1 MTRLTKRLIR
11 ILILTLFLYQ
21 VTTSLTEAK
30 AATSETNLI
39 NLIVDGNETRTISDT
54 TLRIE
59 GRIEVRDNA
68 VLRLENVKVRF
79 IESDTRHSFT
89 VNNHSSLV
97 LVDSDVKI
105 KIYVNHK
112 GRLIASNS
120 KLIDSNYC
128 SLHEYNHTYG
138 GVTGKAYSNIT
149 LDRCKI
155 GYFYLHNNSQAQIT
169 DSFIYR
175 SFPEDGKLYVKDSKI
190 MAHREILGKIKADL
204 VVPGF
209 TEYSGDLG
217 EIIPGSTSQFENV
230 SLIDGLWLHLRNS
243 TITIHDSKFYFL
255 DTENDSNIILVNVTL
270 SRIGNYWDCFR
281 LSVID
286 CSIEH
291 LFSYGSNDTISIK
304 GSRLGFIDLQSWS
317 LELEI
322 TDSSVDELWMD
333 DVWFGPFKTHIQDST
348 IGVFK
353 PGLGNEEPN
362 EYFMNNV
369 TLLDGLGFQGGG
381 WKPSGGINLH
391 GGMRFGEGYALNE
404 TVVDGYAVINRFF
417 PVFCNSSSGPVA
429 NVSFVLMNGNRT
441 LWGGETNSDG
451 FAEVPV
457 KFVKI
462 FELVRPF
469 NASGASVIQ
478 VDNMSE
484 VVSLYWSY
492 GNNEGSTELGLLSET
507 PILIE
512 IVDESGLGGLFV
524 PLLVVLF
531 IFIIINHDKK

>member
-1 MTRLTKRLIR
+1 MIRLTSRLIR
-11 ILILTLFLYQ
+11 IIIIVLILNQ
-21 VTTSLTEAK
+21 ATTGLTEAK
-30 AATSETNLI
+30 AATSGMNLV
-39 NLIVDGNETRTISDT
+39 NLIVEGNETRTINDT
-54 TLRIE
+54 TLIME
-59 GRIEVRDNA
+59 GTIEVRDNA
-68 VLRLENVKVRF
+68 TLRLENVIVRF

-105 KIYVNHK
+105 RIVVNQR

-128 SLHEYNHTYG
+128 TIHEYNHTYG
-138 GVTGKAYSNIT
+138 GVTGKAFSNIT
-149 LDRCKI
+149 LEGCKI

-169 DSFIYR
+169 DSFIYW
-175 SFPEDGKLYVKDSKI
+175 SCPEGGKLNVKDSKI

-204 VVPGF
+204 VIPGF
-209 TEYSGDLG
+209 TDYSGDLG
-217 EIIPGSTSQFENV
+217 EIIPGSTSHFENV

-243 TITIHDSKFYFL
+243 TITIHDSKFYL
-255 DTENDSNIILVNVTL
+255 LGAEEDSTLILFNVTS
-270 SRIGNYWDCFR
+270 SRIGNYWDSFR
-281 LSVID
+281 LRLID

-304 GSRLGFIDLQSWS
+304 GSRLDFIDLQSQS

-322 TDSSVDELWMD
+322 IDSTIDKLWMD
-333 DVWFGPFKTHIQDST
+333 DVWFRPFTTHIQDST

-369 TLLDGLGFQGGG
+369 TLLDGLGFQGGA

-391 GGMRFGEGYALNE
+391 GGMRFEEGYGLNK

-417 PVFCNSSSGPVA
+417 
-429 NVSFVLMNGNRT
+429 VLMNGNLT
-441 LWGGETNSDG
+441 LWEGETNIYG
-451 FAEVPV
+451 GAVVPV
-457 KFVKI
+457 RFVKI
-462 FELVRPF
+462 FDLVRPF

-478 VDNMSE
+478 ADNMSKI
-484 VVSLYWSY
+484 VSLYWSH
-492 GNNEGSTELGLLSET
+492 GDKVGSIELELRSET
-507 PILIE
+507 PIFVE
-512 IVDESGLGGLFV
+512 ISDESEVKKLIV
-524 PLLVVLF
+524 PFLVFLF
-531 IFIIINHDKK
+531 IFYIIQSNK